1 MHRNNFIVKI
11 SLSFRS
17 QKVLGLWNIYLFLF
31 LRLKYLEAPI
41 QQNNIFADN
50 LENCFCTCQGTEI
63 PLLINCNDGF
73 KLTLDKD
80 IIYMQN
86 YRYYVFISNL
96 KKNHKILKKK
106 TSYVIQYDHSW
117 SSQLIKYFQKVN
129 FTTFFFLSNF
139 TSISDCYFKILTRV
153 SKSFK
158 LLISDYNL

>member
-50 LENCFCTCQGTEI
+50 LENGFCTCQGTEI

-96 KKNHKILKKK
+96 KKNHKILNKKNPAMWFN
-106 TSYVIQYDHSW
+106 IW

-129 FTTFFFLSNF
+129 FTTFFFFLSNL
-139 TSISDCYFKILTRV
+139 ISDCYFKILTRV
-153 SKSFK
+153 SKSLK